1 MKLYP
6 ITQEYLY
13 INVTNLVVASLSE
26 PHTSEKLV
34 RSSRIQTITRKSERF
49 LYSVGTVV
57 SRVQTTPTKSEQIPY
72 LVGMIFH
79 VAKGNKHSLLF
90 DWYSRSCCEE

>member
-1 MKLYP
+1 MCSQSVATCFSYSLLGAP
-6 ITQEYLY
+6 RSRDS
-13 INVTNLVVASLSE
+13 LVILFS
-26 PHTSEKLV
+26 PY
-34 RSSRIQTITRKSERF
+34 IQTITRKSERF